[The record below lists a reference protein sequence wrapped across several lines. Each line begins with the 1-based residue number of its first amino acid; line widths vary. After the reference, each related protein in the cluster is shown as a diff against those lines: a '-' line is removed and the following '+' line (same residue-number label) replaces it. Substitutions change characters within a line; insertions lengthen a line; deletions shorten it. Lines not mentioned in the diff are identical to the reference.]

1 MAFVSL
7 SQAMAHCRAESEDS
21 EMMSLYLSAAKQT
34 AVDYMNRSVYD
45 DQAAMEMAVTEGIA
59 GENPMIVND
68 AINAAILLIVGHLYA
83 NREDVIVGVAAYQ
96 LPGGAKSILNPY
108 RIIPGV

>member
-7 SQAMAHCRAESEDS
+7 SQAMAHCRAESEDLP
-21 EMMSLYLSAAKQT
+21 MMELYLSAAKQT
-34 AVDYMNRSVYD
+34 AIDYMNRFVYD
-45 DQAAMEMAVTEGIA
+45 DQTALDSAVLAGIA

-68 AINAAILLIVGHLYA
+68 AINAAVLLITGHLYA
-83 NREDVIVGVAAYQ
+83 NREDVIVGAAAYQ

-108 RIIPGV
+108 RINPGV